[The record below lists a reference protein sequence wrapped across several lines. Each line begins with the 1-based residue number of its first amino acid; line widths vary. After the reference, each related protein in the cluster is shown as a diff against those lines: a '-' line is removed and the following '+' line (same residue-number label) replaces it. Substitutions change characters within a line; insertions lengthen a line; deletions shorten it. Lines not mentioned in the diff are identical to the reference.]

1 MFRLMNHYD
10 ATSHHSCYFK
20 RFFFAVSNAAY
31 SVSHF
36 APYVQIDLVD
46 GIHAPTVTW
55 PFADEESVYSE
66 LTRLD
71 NLPVDYELDLMIHA
85 PDRVLEELLRV
96 NAKRYIVH
104 LNSTEHLQTC
114 IEEIKKAA
122 REVSVGVVIGDDVSQ
137 LAPVLA
143 SVDGV
148 QCMGIRHIGKQGS
161 HMMSALFH
169 SYNQFVILILM
180 YLSLLMVV
188 CQLRLF
194 LCCMMPEYR
203 VSSPDLLFFVVIFK
217 RILLICLHLYVQLC
231 SLSFLI
237 LYR

>member
-1 MFRLMNHYD
+1 MMQPLIIPAILKD
-10 ATSHHSCYFK
+10 S
-20 RFFFAVSNAAY
+20 FFAVSNAAY

-148 QCMGIRHIGKQGS
+148 QCMGIRHIGKQGEPYDERVISLIQSIRDIDS
-161 HMMSALFH
+161 HVPITVDGGVSAQTIPVLHDAGVSRFVAGSAVFRGDIQKNITDLSALVR
-169 SYNQFVILILM
+169 SAL
-180 YLSLLMVV
+180 
-188 CQLRLF
+188 
-194 LCCMMPEYR
+194 
-203 VSSPDLLFFVVIFK
+203 
-217 RILLICLHLYVQLC
+217 
-231 SLSFLI
+231 
-237 LYR
+237 